1 MVMDYIDKLVSQLY
15 LVKQPQQAPE
25 PFIRAYK
32 SLSPR
37 LQGSGV
43 PWHLT
48 LPEKLCRAI
57 ENDQERFKQELNNL
71 DLSYVENVYV
81 PTEKVF
87 EYIQPA
93 KINVETYQHY
103 SQLDPTTT
111 HHIQSFKPDV
121 NGYAQK
127 VEYDRVSNVT
137 GRFKTVSGPMLLHLP
152 KIYRSVLESRWKDK
166 GAIVSLDYKSLEPRV
181 LLATSGTQPREEI
194 QRDIYEA
201 VKLSLFQDNPE
212 VDRDAVKKIVLSELY
227 GAGIDSLR
235 QRIPNVRDL
244 EVVVEQISEW
254 FGLEGLR
261 AKLYEQW
268 KETGFKY
275 ITNFYG
281 RRVKTETS
289 HTLVNHY
296 VQSSAV
302 DVAMLGFLNIL
313 QYVEELENQEYIVP
327 IFILHDALI
336 LDIHEKCF
344 SLINGLCKLGSVDIK
359 NLESTTFYMSADKE
373 FSR

>member
-25 PFIRAYK
+25 RFIRAYK
-32 SLSPR
+32 GLSPR

-71 DLSYVENVYV
+71 DLSYLENVYV

-93 KINVETYQHY
+93 KINVEIYHQY
-103 SQLDPTTT
+103 SQLDSTG
-111 HHIQSFKPDV
+111 HIQSFKPNVD
-121 NGYAQK
+121 GYAQT

-152 KIYRSVLESRWKDK
+152 KVYRSVLESRWKNK

-181 LLATSGTQPREEI
+181 LLSTSGTQPREEI
-194 QRDIYEA
+194 QRDIYDA
-201 VKLSLFQDNPE
+201 VMLSLFQDNPE

-227 GAGIDSLR
+227 GAGIESLR

-244 EVVVEQISEW
+244 ESVVGEISEW

-268 KETGFKY
+268 KETGFRY

-281 RRVKTETS
+281 RRVKTETA

-296 VQSSAV
+296 VQSTAV

-313 QYVEELENQEYIVP
+313 QYVEELDNQEYIVP

-336 LDIHEKCF
+336 LDIHENCF

-359 NLESTTFYMSADKE
+359 NLESTTFYMSSDKG